1 MGTEKYANLVLQ
13 ELNNSGYK
21 DFTYIDPNRDCGY
34 ALCFID
40 PQGER
45 TFISV
50 PRCEL
55 YYQKKLFDKLNFD
68 DYDLVYFSG
77 YDILGTN
84 GDVNLYV

>member
-1 MGTEKYANLVLQ
+1 MGTGKYANLVLQ

-55 YYQKKLFDKLNFD
+55 YYQKNCLIN
-68 DYDLVYFSG
+68 S
-77 YDILGTN
+77 ILMIMILSISQDMTF
-84 GDVNLYV
+84 LELMEM